1 MSQITKEELEEINNL
16 RSKLA
21 EVISETGQTT
31 LQINL
36 LESDIAE
43 LKVKV
48 NEQAKLFKELI
59 QEEQKL
65 VTRLSDKYGTG
76 SINFETGEFTPDR

>member
-36 LESDIAE
+36 LENDIAE